1 MSRDD
6 HISMRNNHPDPESEL
21 EQMQSSPEDNIL
33 ANIENDETS
42 VMVFKEPDSDLLFL
56 SMDNVTIH
64 MTENAFYTLVKA
76 TQESAKRL
84 LNLE

>member
-1 MSRDD
+1 MAKDG
-6 HISMRNNHPDPESEL
+6 HISMRDNHPDPESEL
-21 EQMQSSPEDNIL
+21 EQMQNNPENNIL

-42 VMVFKEPDSDLLFL
+42 IMVFKEPDSNLLFL

-64 MTENAFYTLVKA
+64 MTESAFYTLVKA
-76 TQESAKRL
+76 TQESAKKL